1 MLLSCSHRLAT
12 LNIEH
17 VALLPF
23 SHAGLTPNVMALEK
37 VSIASIMLG
46 IDWIDDIETKVPCYL
61 ANRPEVESFRHHGF
75 VLPDVESLRVQR
87 FVVS

>member
-23 SHAGLTPNVMALEK
+23 SHAGLTPNVMAMEK

-46 IDWIDDIETKVPCYL
+46 IDWIDDIE
-61 ANRPEVESFRHHGF
+61 NQS
-75 VLPDVESLRVQR
+75 SLLL
-87 FVVS
+87 S